1 MEETKPKRA
10 LGGKALLM
18 KEAIFDK
25 GVRITVRDWS
35 KKLYGDENR
44 PCAVYSI
51 LNRLK
56 SLGYFVAAI
65 KPDGSGVGLLT
76 PITESRDIARMVN
89 ERQRTR
95 INGGINSFSAIIA
108 HELDVFP
115 DMAKEIASD
124 FQSTMDS
131 VIALHKYTLAIEEPV
146 YAKRLPGG
154 NGGSK

>member
-25 GVRITVRDWS
+25 GVRITAKDWS
-35 KKLYGDENR
+35 KKLYGNEHKTQSI
-44 PCAVYSI
+44 YSI

-65 KPDGSGVGLLT
+65 KPDGSSVGLLT
-76 PITESRDIARMVN
+76 PVTESRDISREVN
-89 ERQRTR
+89 RRQVTR
-95 INGGINSFSAIIA
+95 INGYINSYSAILA

-115 DMAKEIASD
+115 DMAKEIAAD
-124 FQSTMDS
+124 FQSTMES
-131 VIALHKYTLAIEEPV
+131 TIALHKYALAIEEPV